1 MNSIGSNCNELKK
14 QYDTCFNNWFAE
26 NFLRG
31 NTEDTACAAVFK
43 LYQACVK
50 KAMKDQ
56 NIEFKEITEIDYLTH
71 EYSKEDS
78 DNTNMNSNTKSS
90 KFTFQVWKILHGFLI
105 SSP

>member
-1 MNSIGSNCNELKK
+1 MTLALITGLPKIFSEETLKIQHVQQFLNCTKRALRQTKIFMYFCEITLLICLKFMYYF
-14 QYDTCFNNWFAE
+14 Q
-26 NFLRG
+26 
-31 NTEDTACAAVFK
+31 
-43 LYQACVK
+43 

-90 KFTFQVWKILHGFLI
+90 KFTV
-105 SSP
+105 S